1 MALLRLVNCSNPLP
15 DWARPKLPAA
25 VRALAD
31 RGHELDCTEVLE
43 LDAGRRWSPRLRAHM
58 LTEAFADDAVDA
70 VFDVSGGDLANEA
83 LPHVDWDAVATHPKP
98 YFGFSDNSCI
108 VNSIVAMTGQSA
120 VLWNPAAGVERGFD
134 AVDAALAGRI
144 LRPALTGVEGLAQT
158 RWAGG
163 NLRCFLKLAGT
174 RYWPDL
180 KGKALVVESL
190 GGSLLSL
197 ATSLA
202 QHRQIGSFDAIAGIV
217 VGQLTEIDEAGERAA
232 ALELVREYAGGL
244 PIAEAPGLGHSP
256 DSEPAT
262 FS

>member
-43 LDAGRRWSPRLRAHM
+43 LDADQRWSPRLRARM

-108 VNSIVAMTGQSA
+108 VNSIVAMTGQPA
-120 VLWNPAAGVERGFD
+120 VLWNPAA
-134 AVDAALAGRI
+134 
-144 LRPALTGVEGLAQT
+144 GVEGLAQT

-174 RYWPDL
+174 PYWPDL

-197 ATSLA
+197 GTSLA

>member
-1 MALLRLVNCSNPLP
+1 MASLRLVNCSNPLP
-15 DWARPKLPAA
+15 DWARTKLPAA

-43 LDAGRRWSPRLRAHM
+43 LDADWRWNPRLRARM

-83 LPHVDWDAVATHPKP
+83 LPHVDWGAVSAHPKP

-108 VNSIVAMTGQSA
+108 VNSIVAMTGQPA

-134 AVDAALAGRI
+134 AVDAALAGRA
-144 LRPALTGVEGLAQT
+144 LRPALTGAEGLAQK

-174 RYWPDL
+174 PYWPDL
-180 KGKALVVESL
+180 KGKALVV
-190 GGSLLSL
+190 
-197 ATSLA
+197 
-202 QHRQIGSFDAIAGIV
+202 
-217 VGQLTEIDEAGERAA
+217 
-232 ALELVREYAGGL
+232 
-244 PIAEAPGLGHSP
+244 
-256 DSEPAT
+256 
-262 FS
+262 